1 MKKPAKNN
9 ECIASYS
16 IWGKISFGERLGQ
29 FCRDLQ
35 DDPHW
40 KYEQLSPVQL
50 LAELGINKYSTD
62 DSELSRANWFWSR
75 RPRLLPA
82 VSWISWLIVALGLP
96 FWLVI
101 VPLIGVPILIIATM
115 IVDIGIVRSVRWRR
129 QYESSIDRLIR
140 TATNSTDTF
149 SADVFL

>member
-1 MKKPAKNN
+1 SRAGLALDSKELFLNHQIFECPSFFEAKMKKPAKNN

-101 VPLIGVPILIIATM
+101 VPLIGVPILI
-115 IVDIGIVRSVRWRR
+115 
-129 QYESSIDRLIR
+129 
-140 TATNSTDTF
+140 
-149 SADVFL
+149 